1 MSSDAAYACDELQ
14 KEEGQRL
21 LLAAGG
27 ITEKYRRLWGLAR
40 VVAST

>member
-21 LLAAGG
+21 LLAA
-27 ITEKYRRLWGLAR
+27 RRIIGVCGGLAR